1 MRANPTLALAALLG
15 LAMLG
20 ACAQA
25 DPTDGAIERPSATE
39 TPSASPE
46 PSAETP
52 TGEVY
57 VLDLDTFEGD
67 DGQELSLQEPEKLTL
82 SEFSS
87 ASDLQWEAWGGAS
100 ALATGR
106 IFGNFCASDCA
117 GDAYLV
123 TLVLCEIEGDHYRKF
138 GIFGDFPEFD
148 DGEWAFGGPLYVGA
162 QAVPDGEWS
171 NGCAEPQPEDLTG
184 Q

>member
-1 MRANPTLALAALLG
+1 MHLRNRARRH
-15 LAMLG
+15 
-20 ACAQA
+20 
-25 DPTDGAIERPSATE
+25 RPARSTCSTW
-39 TPSASPE
+39 TPSKATTVRN
-46 PSAETP
+46 SACR
-52 TGEVY
+52 
-57 VLDLDTFEGD
+57 
-67 DGQELSLQEPEKLTL
+67 EPEKLTL

-138 GIFGDFPEFD
+138 GVFGDFPEFD

-171 NGCAEPQPEDLTG
+171 NSCAEPQPEDLTG